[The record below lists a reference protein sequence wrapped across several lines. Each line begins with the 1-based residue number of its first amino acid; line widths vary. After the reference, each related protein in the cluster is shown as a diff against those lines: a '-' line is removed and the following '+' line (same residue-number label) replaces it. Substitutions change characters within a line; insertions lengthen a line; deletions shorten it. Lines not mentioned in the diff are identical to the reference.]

1 MNIYV
6 GNLPFELDD
15 AELERTFTAYGE
27 VTSARVIQDR
37 ESGRSRGFG
46 FVEMA
51 DNTQAEAAI
60 QALNGKDFN
69 GRPLTVNEAKPRE
82 DRPRGGGGG
91 GGGGGGFGGGGG
103 GSDRRW

>member
-1 MNIYV
+1 
-6 GNLPFELDD
+6 
-15 AELERTFTAYGE
+15 
-27 VTSARVIQDR
+27 
-37 ESGRSRGFG
+37 
-46 FVEMA
+46 MA

-91 GGGGGGFGGGGG
+91 GGGGFGGGGG